1 MKHQLFLS
9 FLLFLISFIVNSQHV
24 KHNPHA
30 ENLIHSSDL
39 KYGAQRSLSN
49 DTTFDVNFY
58 HLDLEISIDHAYI
71 QGNVGYLFTSK
82 VNGLNSIILDLDNN
96 FIIDSIS
103 SPSTTYTFFNNELT
117 VNFSST
123 FNQGDTFSFAV
134 YYHGAPQL
142 AGGYKGLRYETHDG
156 NVPVIA
162 SLSTP
167 YLAHTWWPC
176 KDGIHDKAD
185 STFID
190 ITIKDTIISSLPL
203 IAVSNG
209 LLASIETNGTK
220 KTFKWKHY
228 YPIVPFYVMVAIS
241 NYEHFQQTYTG
252 TSYSFPI
259 DYYVFN
265 SHLTAAQNGVAQI
278 PNVMDFFTNTFGD
291 YPFRNEKYG
300 MTQLGYYGGIENQ
313 TNSIVNNM
321 GSSWFNVS
329 VHELAHQWFAGMIT
343 CDTWSHGWLNEGFA
357 SYSEALYD
365 EHVNG
370 FSSYQSYVSDFEFYN
385 AGTLYLNDVSDPFN
399 GVFQSIIYNK
409 GAYLLHMLR
418 GVLGDTTFFNVINNY
433 GTNNNF
439 QYKHATTEDFQ
450 SIAENISGQNLNYF
464 FSQWVY
470 DERYPIY
477 HYNYLYDQITGDLD
491 LTIYQTQS
499 NNGWRNVFVMP
510 MEIKIEFADLTDTIV
525 TVFNNSQFQTF
536 SFVMPK
542 VISNIELD
550 PNSWILKK
558 SIFDQSINVG
568 MPEITKDVFTIY
580 PNPVS
585 HSIHIKS
592 ESEKD
597 EIKVTV
603 FDINGKSKLK
613 KSFKPSKSGLYFLDA
628 ENLAT
633 GMYVVIISTKNTR
646 YIKKISVIK

>member
-1 MKHQLFLS
+1 MKHQLLLS
-9 FLLFLISFIVNSQHV
+9 FLLLLISFNVNSQHV
-24 KHNPHA
+24 RHNPHV

-58 HLDLEISIDHAYI
+58 HLDLEISIDSAYI

-82 VNGLNSIILDLDNN
+82 VNGLNSIVLDLEST
-96 FIIDSIS
+96 FIVDSVS
-103 SPSTTYTFFNNELT
+103 VPASTYTFLNNELT

-123 FNQGDTFSFAV
+123 FNQGETFSFAV

-156 NVPVIA
+156 NEPIIA

-203 IAVSNG
+203 IALSNG
-209 LLASIETNGTK
+209 LLDTTEVNGTK

-228 YPIVPFYVMVAIS
+228 YPIVPYYVMVSIS
-241 NYEHFQQTYTG
+241 NYEHFQQTYNG
-252 TSYSFPI
+252 SSYSFPI
-259 DYYVFN
+259 DYYVFT

-321 GSSWFNVS
+321 GISWFNVS

-343 CDTWSHGWLNEGFA
+343 CDTWNHGWLNEGFA
-357 SYSEALYD
+357 NYAEALYD

-370 FSSYQSYVSDFEFYN
+370 FSSYQSYMSNFEFYSD
-385 AGTLYLNDVSDPFN
+385 GTLYLNDVSDPFS
-399 GVFQSIIYNK
+399 GVFQSIIYDK

-418 GVLGDTTFFNVINNY
+418 GVIGDTAFFNVINNY
-433 GTNNNF
+433 ATDYNF

-450 SIAENISGQNLNYF
+450 LIAENISGQNLNYF

-477 HYNYLYDQITGDLD
+477 RYNYLYDQITGDLD
-491 LTIYQTQS
+491 LTIHQTQS

-510 MEIKIEFADLTDTIV
+510 MEVKIEFADLTDTIV

-542 VISNIELD
+542 EISSIELD
-550 PNSWILKK
+550 PNSWILKN

-568 MPEITKDVFTIY
+568 MPEITEDVFTIY

-592 ESEKD
+592 DSEKD

-628 ENLAT
+628 EDLST

-646 YIKKISVIK
+646 YTKKISVIE